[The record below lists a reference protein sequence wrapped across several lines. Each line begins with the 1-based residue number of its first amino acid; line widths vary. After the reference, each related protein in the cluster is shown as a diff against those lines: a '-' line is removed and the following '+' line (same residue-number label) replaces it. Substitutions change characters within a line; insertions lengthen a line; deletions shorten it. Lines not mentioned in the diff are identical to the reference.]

1 MKVNQVQLFE
11 RGYINRCSTY
21 ACGERA
27 TKYVGRPDA
36 PLNVSYVL
44 CDKCIDELVQSI
56 RAQYPVET
64 EAASPSVIED
74 ELVEMA
80 DDATS
85 PSVNTEGLA
94 EAVADARTHAEVDKV
109 VEKYGLQDIPTK
121 TEGATVQV
129 RKDAILKVL
138 G

>member
-64 EAASPSVIED
+64 EATSPSVNVG
-74 ELVEMA
+74 ELVEVA
-80 DDATS
+80 VDATS
-85 PSVNTEGLA
+85 PSVHAEGLA
-94 EAVADARTHAEVDKV
+94 EAVADARTHAEVNKV
-109 VEKYGLQDIPTK
+109 VEEYDLQGIPTK
-121 TEGATVQV
+121 AEGATVQA
-129 RKDAILKVL
+129 RKDAILKTVE
-138 G
+138 

>member
-1 MKVNQVQLFE
+1 MQLFE

-56 RAQYPVET
+56 RAQYPVEVAVD
-64 EAASPSVIED
+64 AASPSVH
-74 ELVEMA
+74 A
-80 DDATS
+80 
-85 PSVNTEGLA
+85 EGLV
-94 EAVADARTHAEVDKV
+94 EAVADARTHAEVNKV
-109 VEKYGLQDIPTK
+109 VEDYGLQGIPTK
-121 TEGATVQV
+121 AEGATVQA